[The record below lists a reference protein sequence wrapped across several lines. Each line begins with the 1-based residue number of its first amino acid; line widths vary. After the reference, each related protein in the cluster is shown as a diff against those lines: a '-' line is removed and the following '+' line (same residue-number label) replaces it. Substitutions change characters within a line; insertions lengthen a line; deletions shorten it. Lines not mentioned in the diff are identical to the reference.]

1 MKNMKYKVLAADDE
15 FWSRENIRN
24 LIPWE
29 EYSLEFLEPA
39 CDGEEVIERIAEEKP
54 DIILTDI
61 NMPFLSGLELLQRLQ
76 NEYPEIITIAISGY
90 DDFDKVKGVFV
101 SGGLDY
107 LLKPVGK
114 EEMVKVLTKALGL
127 LEERENTKKQDETSK
142 LQKHKLSSFLEDS
155 EYSALLSG
163 KLYGQSASQT
173 HVSSTNTFS
182 EVATLMVKFYNITE
196 IAEQFEHDNLQMS
209 WNIKSRLRELTGLE
223 ENAIIFNNSNK
234 MSEFLIVKTAD
245 AKEFRALAE
254 NILKEFPLEE
264 YGPVSVVLHEQTSS
278 LDDIGTVYREL
289 ISTLITRPFN
299 REHSILSCPEE
310 KTGELPRNSETQ
322 MVGKSAPAHMETE
335 LYHLLTTGQKAEAEK
350 LIFKTCNFRQ
360 CDDGNWTYLDVKQ
373 YAGRITGILYRY
385 VQEKCP
391 ELTAQAEEA
400 MDNIDYYMKCLN
412 APSLLASL
420 KILLDSL
427 WESGEDKSSDAGS
440 IMQQVEQI
448 HKYIERS
455 YHENITLTAL
465 AEQYHMDASYL
476 SRIFSQKYGDAT
488 FQQRWKGYKQAV
500 DEWNE
505 ANPDD
510 QATITE
516 PVYANTSSEEGAAA
530 ALSLYNSNPD
540 MDALIVAGGGGDP
553 LVGSIG
559 ALANEGLTGKIDVVS
574 TDFLDDLGEQ
584 LESGGMF
591 AESGGHFCDP
601 LYAFL
606 ITYNAIKGNYV
617 KDEGSFGYEIQ
628 FPYLYVSSSEDYE
641 NYKKYFVDDDPY
653 TDEELVELAGYSFD
667 DLNKAATSLSIEDVI
682 SRHSN

>member
-1 MKNMKYKVLAADDE
+1 MKSMKYKVLAADDE
-15 FWSRENIRN
+15 FWSRENIRS

-39 CDGEEVIERIAEEKP
+39 CDGEEVLERIPEEKP

-76 NEYPEIITIAISGY
+76 NEYPNIVTIAISGY

-114 EEMVKVLTKALGL
+114 EELVKVLTKALGV
-127 LEERENTKKQDETSK
+127 LEERENAKKHDETSRI
-142 LQKHKLSSFLEDS
+142 QEHKLSSFLEDS

-182 EVATLMVKFYNITE
+182 EVATLMVKFYNIAE
-196 IAEQFEHDNLQMS
+196 IAEQFDHDNLQMS
-209 WNIKSRLRELTGLE
+209 WSIKSRLRELTGTDG
-223 ENAIIFNNSNK
+223 NAIIFNNSNK

-245 AKEFRALAE
+245 AKELRALAE

-289 ISTLITRPFN
+289 ISTLVTRPFS
-299 REHSILSCPEE
+299 RSHCILSCPEE
-310 KTGELPRNSETQ
+310 KNTVEMQNI
-322 MVGKSAPAHMETE
+322 GKSAPAHMETE
-335 LYHLLTTGQKAEAEK
+335 LYHLLSTGKKSETEK
-350 LIFKTCNFRQ
+350 LIFRTCDFKH
-360 CDDGNWTYLDVKQ
+360 CDDGTWSYLDVKQ

-412 APSLLASL
+412 APSLFASL

-427 WESGEDKSSDAGS
+427 WESGEDKGADSSS
-440 IMQQVEQI
+440 VVQQVEQI
-448 HKYIERS
+448 HRYIEQS

-476 SRIFSQKYGDAT
+476 SRIFSQKYGETIIAFLT
-488 FQQRWKGYKQAV
+488 RIRMEKAAELMK
-500 DEWNE
+500 
-505 ANPDD
+505 D
-510 QATITE
+510 QDKKLETI
-516 PVYANTSSEEGAAA
+516 SF
-530 ALSLYNSNPD
+530 
-540 MDALIVAGGGGDP
+540 
-553 LVGSIG
+553 LVGYDDYNYFSRVFRKKMG
-559 ALANEGLTGKIDVVS
+559 CSPREYRNNLA
-574 TDFLDDLGEQ
+574 Q
-584 LESGGMF
+584 L
-591 AESGGHFCDP
+591 
-601 LYAFL
+601 
-606 ITYNAIKGNYV
+606 
-617 KDEGSFGYEIQ
+617 
-628 FPYLYVSSSEDYE
+628 
-641 NYKKYFVDDDPY
+641 
-653 TDEELVELAGYSFD
+653 
-667 DLNKAATSLSIEDVI
+667 
-682 SRHSN
+682 

>member
-1 MKNMKYKVLAADDE
+1 MKSMKYKVLAADDE
-15 FWSRENIRN
+15 FWSRENIRS

-39 CDGEEVIERIAEEKP
+39 CDGEEVLERIPEEKP

-76 NEYPEIITIAISGY
+76 KGYPDIVTIAISGY

-114 EEMVKVLTKALGL
+114 EELVKVLTKALGV
-127 LEERENTKKQDETSK
+127 LEERENAKKQDETSRI
-142 LQKHKLSSFLEDS
+142 QEHKLSSFLEDS

-196 IAEQFEHDNLQMS
+196 IAEQFDHDNLQMS
-209 WNIKSRLRELTGLE
+209 WSIKSRLRELTGTDD
-223 ENAIIFNNSNK
+223 AIIFNNSNK

-245 AKEFRALAE
+245 AKELRNLAE

-264 YGPVSVVLHEQTSS
+264 YGPISVVLHEQTSS

-289 ISTLITRPFN
+289 ISTLVTRPFSRN
-299 REHSILSCPEE
+299 HCILSCPEKKNTTE
-310 KTGELPRNSETQ
+310 IQ
-322 MVGKSAPAHMETE
+322 AIGKSAPAHMETE
-335 LYHLLTTGQKAEAEK
+335 LYHLLSTGQKSETEK
-350 LIFKTCNFRQ
+350 LIFRTCDFKH
-360 CDDGNWTYLDVKQ
+360 CDDRTWSYLDVKQ

-391 ELTAQAEEA
+391 EFTAQAEEA

-412 APSLLASL
+412 APSLFASL

-427 WESGEDKSSDAGS
+427 WESGEDRGTDSSS
-440 IMQQVEQI
+440 VVQQVEQI
-448 HKYIERS
+448 HRYIEQS

-476 SRIFSQKYGDAT
+476 SRIFSQKYGETIIAFLT
-488 FQQRWKGYKQAV
+488 RIRMEKAAELMK
-500 DEWNE
+500 
-505 ANPDD
+505 D
-510 QATITE
+510 QDKKLETI
-516 PVYANTSSEEGAAA
+516 SF
-530 ALSLYNSNPD
+530 
-540 MDALIVAGGGGDP
+540 
-553 LVGSIG
+553 LVGYDDYNYFSRVFRKKMG
-559 ALANEGLTGKIDVVS
+559 CSPREYRNNLA
-574 TDFLDDLGEQ
+574 Q
-584 LESGGMF
+584 L
-591 AESGGHFCDP
+591 
-601 LYAFL
+601 
-606 ITYNAIKGNYV
+606 
-617 KDEGSFGYEIQ
+617 
-628 FPYLYVSSSEDYE
+628 
-641 NYKKYFVDDDPY
+641 
-653 TDEELVELAGYSFD
+653 
-667 DLNKAATSLSIEDVI
+667 
-682 SRHSN
+682 